1 MRKARFGISIAAIG
15 FVTALLSAWQ
25 MADHVRMV
33 DILALFASGAAAG
46 CGLTSA
52 IVQYRQVMKATLR
65 GPSTGG
71 TRPPV

>member
-1 MRKARFGISIAAIG
+1 MRKARCGISVVVIG
-15 FVTALLSAWQ
+15 FVAALLSAWQ

-33 DILALFASGAAAG
+33 DILALFASGAATG

-52 IVQYRQVMKATLR
+52 NVQSRQVTKATLR

-71 TRPPV
+71 TRRPV